1 MPAARPLVLALAVA
15 LAATLVAGSAD
26 AAKKKRSSSPAK
38 ATTGSACIDYYAT
51 VNKAWMEAN
60 PADPATGETS
70 VLGRLNAL
78 ARQQQIDLL
87 NAAMQSPQTANQ
99 KLLGDFWASG
109 LDEASVEAIGAQPIA
124 PLLKRIDGIRRDRD
138 IAPAIAALHQV
149 GIPVAF
155 DFAADIDLADPNR
168 NIGYFTQGGLGL
180 HDPAFYTR
188 SDADTRALMA
198 RYADYV
204 RKILTLTGTGQ
215 DKLEADAGAVI
226 SIETAIAQ
234 ASRPQQAMR
243 DPRSNYAMVEV
254 GSLKKQYPHLQLTD
268 FLAAQGVKDTRVS
281 LANTQLFAK
290 LDSMVGAYKPDAW
303 KAYLRYQVGAAMAPY
318 LSKAWRD
325 VDFDFRGR
333 VLRGEVAPR
342 SRQQLVLDAINQ
354 AGGPILANEYVAR
367 YLPLATRARAEAVAD
382 AVRDAMSGAIDGN
395 AWMSAE
401 AKAAA
406 KAKLAALTIE
416 IGAPAHDPAFDVK
429 PLGRGN
435 FGDDMLIASTWR
447 HLVEMRRIGRNDG
460 DRRWDVLP
468 QQPSVGYDPMK
479 NHLIVTAAA
488 LQAPILDMNADPR
501 EHYGALGALIGHELT
516 HAFDGK
522 GHLVDASFA
531 MHDWWTPADVAAWN
545 TRAEQVVAQFNGYRY
560 PELSSNVNGG
570 MTATENL
577 ADIAGL
583 ELAWNALSKTQG
595 GTLSSA
601 EKQKFFA
608 GWAKLW
614 PQHLTAEGAARLAAA
629 DQHAPGLWRTN
640 GPLANLSAFG
650 ESFQCKAGTAM
661 QLTESKQTRIWR

>member
-215 DKLEADAGAVI
+215 T
-226 SIETAIAQ
+226 S
-234 ASRPQQAMR
+234 SRRTRARSSRSKPPS
-243 DPRSNYAMVEV
+243 PR
-254 GSLKKQYPHLQLTD
+254 P
-268 FLAAQGVKDTRVS
+268 
-281 LANTQLFAK
+281 
-290 LDSMVGAYKPDAW
+290 
-303 KAYLRYQVGAAMAPY
+303 
-318 LSKAWRD
+318 
-325 VDFDFRGR
+325 RGR
-333 VLRGEVAPR
+333 
-342 SRQQLVLDAINQ
+342 SR
-354 AGGPILANEYVAR
+354 R
-367 YLPLATRARAEAVAD
+367 CATRAATTRWS
-382 AVRDAMSGAIDGN
+382 R
-395 AWMSAE
+395 W
-401 AKAAA
+401 AA
-406 KAKLAALTIE
+406 
-416 IGAPAHDPAFDVK
+416 
-429 PLGRGN
+429 
-435 FGDDMLIASTWR
+435 
-447 HLVEMRRIGRNDG
+447 
-460 DRRWDVLP
+460 
-468 QQPSVGYDPMK
+468 
-479 NHLIVTAAA
+479 
-488 LQAPILDMNADPR
+488 
-501 EHYGALGALIGHELT
+501 
-516 HAFDGK
+516 
-522 GHLVDASFA
+522 
-531 MHDWWTPADVAAWN
+531 
-545 TRAEQVVAQFNGYRY
+545 
-560 PELSSNVNGG
+560 
-570 MTATENL
+570 
-577 ADIAGL
+577 
-583 ELAWNALSKTQG
+583 
-595 GTLSSA
+595 
-601 EKQKFFA
+601 
-608 GWAKLW
+608 
-614 PQHLTAEGAARLAAA
+614 
-629 DQHAPGLWRTN
+629 
-640 GPLANLSAFG
+640 
-650 ESFQCKAGTAM
+650 
-661 QLTESKQTRIWR
+661 